1 MNISQEVKASTGAP
15 VDHHD
20 VAGGRKTVESIIED
34 APVLVTMS
42 DDDAIVFSDEVSLVP
57 SLESESDDEEMEEES
72 EDEEEEMD
80 DEGKLLLLFACPEL
94 ENSVRVTCTH
104 QFLTCTDPVLTTR
117 SHQMPSSTKA

>member
-42 DDDAIVFSDEVSLVP
+42 DDDAIVFSDEFDCVGSFYTSV
-57 SLESESDDEEMEEES
+57 LESLGQLSKFICCRDVPY
-72 EDEEEEMD
+72 
-80 DEGKLLLLFACPEL
+80 F
-94 ENSVRVTCTH
+94 
-104 QFLTCTDPVLTTR
+104 
-117 SHQMPSSTKA
+117 